1 MVFKV
6 KYLVSQYWGC
16 SCIMVGCWDFSL
28 FYLEQYWIDVSQF
41 WEFFVSLIFWVC
53 GFYIFLLVG
62 CMFRFL
68 DENKDLL
75 INFKEF
81 VIGMSGMYYG
91 DLIEKFKVFY
101 KLYFFLVLSL
111 EEVELVLEVVY
122 YFIEDSFLEEV
133 LLQEE

>member
-1 MVFKV
+1 
-6 KYLVSQYWGC
+6 
-16 SCIMVGCWDFSL
+16 
-28 FYLEQYWIDVSQF
+28 
-41 WEFFVSLIFWVC
+41 
-53 GFYIFLLVG
+53 
-62 CMFRFL
+62 
-68 DENKDLL
+68 
-75 INFKEF
+75 
-81 VIGMSGMYYG
+81 MSGMYYG